1 MRGPTQCQPVKL
13 TDQHTLHDTMTIV
26 RQQFTLT
33 ATGYL
38 CQTDD
43 LWRILLT
50 AAARHSTIE
59 AACADLLTAPASNTV
74 RGYLAA
80 QLTPQTI
87 GDLERRWNDTLALLV
102 PEWLYARP
110 QEIALDFHDEPYYGR
125 TDPDDPNNWVCRG
138 EARAGTTRF
147 YRCATA
153 YIMQRNVRL
162 TLAVVFVKPSD
173 DTVRVLDR
181 LLARVQAAGIR
192 IKCLY
197 ADKGFCSIPLLRR
210 LLSLRLPAIIATPVR
225 GKQGGTRALCQG
237 RTSYATTHTFRS
249 AEHGELTVP
258 VTVARTYK
266 RQRSGRRRATWC
278 VYVCLGVQAAAPRIR
293 KRYRRRFGV
302 ESSYRLMEQ
311 VRARTSTPNP
321 AVRFLLM
328 GLALL
333 IVNMWIRLHWLFLRI
348 PGPGPRRVAHWTFRL
363 DRMARF
369 LTRAVERFYG
379 VVSAVE
385 PPLASLTAVGQPRS

>member
-1 MRGPTQCQPVKL
+1 MCGPTQCQSVKL
-13 TDQHTLHDTMTIV
+13 TDEHTLHDTMTIV

-33 ATGYL
+33 AAGYV

-43 LWRILLT
+43 LWRILLA
-50 AAARHSTIE
+50 AAARHTTIE
-59 AACADLLTAPASNTV
+59 AVCADLLTAPASNTV

-80 QLTPQTI
+80 QLAPQTI
-87 GDLERRWNDTLALLV
+87 GDLEQRWNDTLMLLV
-102 PEWLYARP
+102 PEWLRARP
-110 QEIALDFHDEPYYGR
+110 QEIAIDFHDEPYYGR
-125 TDPDDPNNWVCRG
+125 AEPDDPNTWVCRG
-138 EARAGTTRF
+138 EARAGTTHF

-153 YIMQRNVRL
+153 YVIERDVRL
-162 TLAVVFVKPSD
+162 TLAVVFVKPGD
-173 DTVRVLDR
+173 DTVTVLDR
-181 LLARVQAAGIR
+181 LLAHLRAARIR

-197 ADKGFCSIPLLRR
+197 ADKGFCSIPLLRQV
-210 LLSLRLPAIIATPVR
+210 LSLGLSAIIATPVR

-266 RQRSGRRRATWC
+266 RHRSGRRRATWC
-278 VYVCLGVQAAAPRIR
+278 LYICLGVQAPAPRIR

-311 VRARTSTPNP
+311 VRARTTSPNP
-321 AVRFLLM
+321 ALRFLLM
-328 GLALL
+328 GVALL
-333 IVNMWIRLHWLFLRI
+333 IVNMWIRLHWLFLRL
-348 PGPGPRRVAHWTFRL
+348 PGRGPRRVAHRTFRL
-363 DRMARF
+363 DRMVRF
-369 LTRAVERFYG
+369 LTRAIERFYG

-385 PPLASLTAVGQPRS
+385 PPLAGLTAAGLPRP